1 MNPVD
6 TNNLSVLFK
15 EGLNKQYSIANNGVS
30 FAIDYD
36 KTTLKIYF
44 QWSKEISDWIYNFDF
59 PAQSYRDTPKKWYIH
74 RGFKKAWKSIEDDI
88 KFALT
93 SELITEVQIVG
104 YSHGAALAMLC
115 HEFCKFHRPELK
127 ITGYGFGCPRVLW
140 GLYGKDIL
148 SRWDGF
154 YNIRNYDDIVT
165 HLPPQ
170 ILGYKHVGEVVDLTP
185 KGKYNK
191 RGQALYNRYVLPH
204 TEAEIIRGL
213 EAYKVGNT

>member
-1 MNPVD
+1 MNTVD
-6 TNNLSVLFK
+6 TNKLSELFK
-15 EGLNKQYSIANNGVS
+15 ECLNKQYAIANNGVS
-30 FAIDYD
+30 YAIEYD
-36 KTTLKIYF
+36 KTTLKIWF
-44 QWSKEISDWIYNFDF
+44 QWSVEISDWLYNFDF
-59 PAQSYRDTPKKWYIH
+59 PAQAYRDTPKRWYIH

-115 HEFCKFHRPELK
+115 HEFCGYHRPELK
-127 ITGYGFGCPRVLW
+127 ITGYGFGCPQILW

-154 YNIRNYDDIVT
+154 TVIRNYDDIVT

-185 KGKYNK
+185 KGRYKQAK
-191 RGQALYNRYVLPH
+191 RWYDRNVLPH
-204 TEAEIIRGL
+204 MEAEIIRGL
-213 EAYKVGNT
+213 EGK